1 MILDNFK
8 KLFKNFYFLFFI
20 LFILWMTFIDTNGF
34 YNRYRLSKKL
44 SDLESQKVFYTNEI
58 EQISMDKKS
67 FDNNDELL
75 EKYAR
80 EKYLMKK
87 DFKNL
92 IIFIKNIII
101 SKHLNI

>member
-1 MILDNFK
+1 MVLDNFK
-8 KLFKNFYFLFFI
+8 NLFKNFYFLFFI

-44 SDLESQKVFYTNEI
+44 SDLESQKIFYTNEI

-87 DFKNL
+87 ESEDIFY
-92 IIFIKNIII
+92 IIEE
-101 SKHLNI
+101 

>member
-1 MILDNFK
+1 MILEKIK
-8 KLFKNFYFLFFI
+8 KIFKNFYFLFFLI
-20 LFILWMTFIDTNGF
+20 FILWMSFIDTNGF

-44 SDLESQKVFYTNEI
+44 YDLESQKLFYNEEIQKISI
-58 EQISMDKKS
+58 EKEA

-87 DFKNL
+87 DSEDIFY
-92 IIFIKNIII
+92 IIKE
-101 SKHLNI
+101 

>member
-1 MILDNFK
+1 MIIDNFK

-80 EKYLMKK
+80 EKYFMKK
-87 DFKNL
+87 ESEDIFY
-92 IIFIKNIII
+92 IIEE
-101 SKHLNI
+101 

>member
-20 LFILWMTFIDTNGF
+20 LSILWMTFIDTNGF
-34 YNRYRLSKKL
+34 YNRYILSKQL
-44 SDLESQKVFYTNEI
+44 SDLESQKLFYNEEIQKISI
-58 EQISMDKKS
+58 EKEA

-87 DFKNL
+87 DSEDIFY
-92 IIFIKNIII
+92 IIKE
-101 SKHLNI
+101 

>member
-20 LFILWMTFIDTNGF
+20 LSILWMTFIDTNGF

-44 SDLESQKVFYTNEI
+44 SDLESQKIFYTNEI
-58 EQISMDKKS
+58 EQILMDKKS

-80 EKYLMKK
+80 EKYLM
-87 DFKNL
+87 
-92 IIFIKNIII
+92 
-101 SKHLNI
+101 

>member
-44 SDLESQKVFYTNEI
+44 SDLE
-58 EQISMDKKS
+58 
-67 FDNNDELL
+67 
-75 EKYAR
+75 
-80 EKYLMKK
+80 
-87 DFKNL
+87 
-92 IIFIKNIII
+92 
-101 SKHLNI
+101 

>member
-58 EQISMDKKS
+58 EQISVDKKS

-87 DFKNL
+87 ENEDIFY
-92 IIFIKNIII
+92 IIEE
-101 SKHLNI
+101 